1 MLTPRTVYLALA
13 AALLIAAGAPRA
25 HAQTIGYA
33 EALGHLATNCGK
45 DIGKYCKTATLGGG
59 KIAECL
65 DRYWSNVSPTC
76 KTASAATR
84 DLLVKRAKA
93 RAAVPRTCDLDR
105 LKFCGG
111 IQEGDANLLKC
122 FELAKRNVSAQCRQA
137 IEDAGYEA
145 PLATGPVSNQI
156 HLSSNDIVSSLQGVE
171 NAAPAISAASLRQRA
186 IEGLRDPARA
196 NPVNRPPLSEQL
208 NSLAQMTIAI
218 EFDLDSAR
226 IKPSSFGALG
236 LMADALY
243 SPYLQGYCFLV
254 IGNTDSR
261 GSREY
266 NLKLSDR
273 RAEAIRAALI
283 NPFGIAPVRIEAV
296 GLGEE
301 QLLNRADPKAAENR
315 RVQLINIGQLGVNRE
330 CARRNEKVIQ

>member
-1 MLTPRTVYLALA
+1 MFGSKIAYLTLA
-13 AALLIAAGAPRA
+13 ATLVFACSDRVD
-25 HAQTIGYA
+25 AQTIGYA
-33 EALGHLATNCGK
+33 EALGHLASSCGK
-45 DIGKYCKTATLGGG
+45 DIGKFCKTATLGGG

-65 DRYWSNVSPTC
+65 DQNWSAVSPGC
-76 KTASAATR
+76 KNASAVVR

-93 RAAVPRTCDLDR
+93 RAAVPHVCDLDR

-122 FELAKRNVSAQCRQA
+122 FEIAKRNVSAPCRQA

-145 PLATGPVSNQI
+145 PLATGPVTNQI
-156 HLSSNDIVSSLQGVE
+156 HLSSNDIRSSLQGVE
-171 NAAPAISAASLRQRA
+171 NYAPTISAASLRQLA
-186 IEGLRDPARA
+186 IQGLHDPARA

-208 NSLAQMTIAI
+208 NSLAQITIAI
-218 EFDLDSAR
+218 EFDLGSAR
-226 IKPSSFGALG
+226 IKPSSFSALG

-254 IGNTDSR
+254 VGNTDSR

-283 NPFGIAPVRIEAV
+283 NPFGISPVRIEAV

-315 RVQLINIGQLGVNRE
+315 RVQLINIGQLGANSE
-330 CARRNEKVIQ
+330 CAKRPEKVIR

>member
-1 MLTPRTVYLALA
+1 MVGLKFTSIALA
-13 AALLIAAGAPRA
+13 ASLLLTCADCVN
-25 HAQTIGYA
+25 AQTIGYA
-33 EALGHLATNCGK
+33 EALGQLTASCGNDFDK
-45 DIGKYCKTATLGGG
+45 FCKTANFGGG
-59 KIAECL
+59 EIAECL
-65 DRYWSNVSPTC
+65 DRIGRMCRPVAKMQSLV
-76 KTASAATR
+76 R

-93 RAAVPRTCDLDR
+93 RAAVPHVCDLDR

-122 FELAKRNVSAQCRQA
+122 FEIAKRNVSAPCRQA

-145 PLATGPVSNQI
+145 PLATGPVTNQI
-156 HLSSNDIVSSLQGVE
+156 HLSSNDIRSSLQGVE
-171 NAAPAISAASLRQRA
+171 NYAPTISAASLRQLA
-186 IEGLRDPARA
+186 IQGLHDPARA

-208 NSLAQMTIAI
+208 NSLAQITIAI
-218 EFDLDSAR
+218 EFDLGSAR
-226 IKPSSFGALG
+226 IKPSSFSALG

-254 IGNTDSR
+254 VGNTDSR

-283 NPFGIAPVRIEAV
+283 NPFGISPVRIEAV

-315 RVQLINIGQLGVNRE
+315 RVQLINIGQLGANSE
-330 CARRNEKVIQ
+330 CAKRPEKVIK

>member
-1 MLTPRTVYLALA
+1 MFGSKAKYLAFA
-13 AALLIAAGAPRA
+13 ASFLVTCALSANAE
-25 HAQTIGYA
+25 TVGYA
-33 EALGHLATNCGK
+33 EALGHLASSCTS
-45 DIGKYCKTATLGGG
+45 DFAKYCKTAPLGGG

-65 DRYWSNVSPTC
+65 DKNWSNVSPAC
-76 KTASAATR
+76 KAANGVVR
-84 DLLVKRAKA
+84 DLLITRAKA
-93 RAAVPRTCDLDR
+93 RAAVPHICELDR

-111 IQEGDANLLKC
+111 LQEGDANLLKC
-122 FELAKRNVSAQCRQA
+122 FEIAKRNVSAPCRQA

-145 PLATGPVSNQI
+145 PLATGPVTNQI

-171 NAAPAISAASLRQRA
+171 NAGPALSAASLRQLA
-186 IEGLRDPARA
+186 MQGLRDPARA
-196 NPVNRPPLSEQL
+196 NPVNRPPLSERL
-208 NSLAQMTIAI
+208 NSLAQMTIAM
-218 EFDLDSAR
+218 EFDLGSAR
-226 IKPSSFGALG
+226 IKPSSFSALG

-254 IGNTDSR
+254 VGNTDSR

-273 RAEAIRAALI
+273 RAEAIRAALV
-283 NPFGIAPVRIEAV
+283 NPFGISAVRIEAV

-315 RVQLINIGQLGVNRE
+315 RVQLINIGQLGSNSE
-330 CARRNEKVIQ
+330 CAKRSEKVIR